1 MKIPEV
7 SLKVYKR
14 AIRNVP
20 WCLDI
25 WCNYLRALEREHQPP
40 VQIREVFEQA
50 LSAGLSAQ
58 GSYLQLWLCFIDYK
72 RRKTVWDTEVT
83 ESMSELRTVFE
94 RANAHL
100 AKCKDDPEFEVSK
113 YWANLEADQFGMM
126 GNARKIW
133 SEITGANPSRASVWL
148 DYIHLEKT
156 FGDKK
161 HLRRAYQRA
170 VEKTMD
176 NPELIVKSF
185 IQFEREEG
193 SLEAYEEAKKICK
206 VKMAKVNAAREKEAA
221 LMAEESER
229 AQEKIEK
236 KKEKDKQQRRDRRQQ
251 AAAEKRGPAPA
262 PHLKE
267 NKSEGSE
274 GTFLRPQ
281 VPAAGPASNR
291 KVPPPPGFSG
301 GKKTVP
307 PPPGFNENKKRT
319 VEPPPGFTEPNPK
332 KAKLD
337 EYESQPE
344 EEQRRMR
351 TVFLNNMAY
360 SVTEEQIR
368 GFLETSGPIRDL
380 RLPLKPSGEFKGF
393 GYAEFEKFEDAQA
406 AVARDNEELCGR
418 PLYISECNKEKQG
431 PVFKYEK
438 GLEKNKLFVSS
449 LDPSV
454 TRQDLQ
460 EIFGKFGKLTAVRV
474 PTYRNGHAKGIA
486 FVDFEDEVSAA
497 TALVKSD
504 NMTIKNKAIKVAL
517 SNPPKRKDEQES
529 SAGSSSDVK
538 SLGGTEAKDFG
549 PRGKGRSQLAFTP
562 RSISVPSK
570 PPSKMEPMKF
580 VKAKDTQNGS
590 NGNGETNGAVFTKDS
605 LKNFCKNSK
614 SYKINKEQQSW
625 LKKNTEIIL
634 SLHSDFLNNDLD
646 ISAAC
651 RIEALSAKYL
661 GNNDPFYVEAH
672 EFESGSV
679 GKSNDQF
686 RQMLN
691 KQ

>member
-7 SLKVYKR
+7 CLEVYKR

-25 WCNYLRALEREHQPP
+25 WCNYLRFLEREHQPP
-40 VQIREVFEQA
+40 GQVREVFEQA

-72 RRKTVWDTEVT
+72 RRKTVWEDTEVT

-113 YWANLEADQFGMM
+113 YWANLEADQFGVM

-133 SEITGANPSRASVWL
+133 SEITGAEPSRASVWL

-170 VEKTMD
+170 IEKTSD
-176 NPELIVKSF
+176 TPELIVKSF

-193 SLEAYEEAKKICK
+193 SLEAYEEAKKVCK
-206 VKMAKVNAAREKEAA
+206 LKMEKVNAAREKEAA
-221 LMAEESER
+221 LKTKEIER
-229 AQEKIEK
+229 NQEKVEK

-251 AAAEKRGPAPA
+251 AAAEKRGDAA
-262 PHLKE
+262 NLEE
-267 NKSEGSE
+267 NKSENT
-274 GTFLRPQ
+274 GTFLKPQ
-281 VPAAGPASNR
+281 VPTPTAANMR
-291 KVPPPPGFSG
+291 RVPPPPGFSG
-301 GKKTVP
+301 AKKTVP
-307 PPPGFNENKKRT
+307 PPPGFNANKKRT
-319 VEPPPGFTEPNPK
+319 VETSPGSTEPDNK
-332 KAKLD
+332 KARMED
-337 EYESQPE
+337 YESQPE
-344 EEQRRMR
+344 EEQRRLR
-351 TVFLNNMAY
+351 TVFLNNLVY
-360 SVTEEQIR
+360 SVNEEQIR
-368 GFLETSGPIRDL
+368 EFLGTSGPILDV
-380 RLPLKPSGEFKGF
+380 RLPVKPSGEYKGY

-406 AVARDNEELCGR
+406 AIERDNEMLCGR
-418 PLYISECNKEKQG
+418 PVYISECNNERQG

-438 GLEKNKLFVSS
+438 GLEKKKLYISG
-449 LDPSV
+449 LDYSV
-454 TRQDLQ
+454 TRQELQ
-460 EIFGKFGKLTAVRV
+460 EIFGKFGKVSDVRV

-486 FVDFEDEVSAA
+486 FVDFEDEVVAA
-497 TALVKSD
+497 AALVKAD
-504 NMTIKNKAIKVAL
+504 NMTIRTKAIKVEL
-517 SNPPKRKDEQES
+517 SNPPKRKNDQES
-529 SAGSSSDVK
+529 SASGPSEVK
-538 SLGGTEAKDFG
+538 SLGGTGAKDFG

-580 VKAKDTQNGS
+580 VKPKDTQNGS
-590 NGNGETNGAVFTKDS
+590 QGNGETNG
-605 LKNFCKNSK
+605 
-614 SYKINKEQQSW
+614 
-625 LKKNTEIIL
+625 
-634 SLHSDFLNNDLD
+634 
-646 ISAAC
+646 
-651 RIEALSAKYL
+651 R
-661 GNNDPFYVEAH
+661 
-672 EFESGSV
+672 SGSGSA

>member
-7 SLKVYKR
+7 FLKVYKR

-25 WCNYLRALEREHQPP
+25 WCNYLRSLEREHQPAG
-40 VQIREVFEQA
+40 QIREVFEQA
-50 LSAGLSAQ
+50 LSAGLSAP

-72 RRKTVWDTEVT
+72 RRKTVWETEVS

-94 RANAHL
+94 RANTHL

-133 SEITGANPSRASVWL
+133 SEITAADPSRASVWL
-148 DYIHLEKT
+148 EYIHLEKT

-170 VEKTMD
+170 VEKTSD
-176 NPELIVKSF
+176 TPELIVKSF

-193 SLEAYEEAKKICK
+193 SLEAYEEAKKVCK
-206 VKMAKVNAAREKEAA
+206 LKMAKVTAAREKEAA
-221 LMAEESER
+221 LRAKESEQN
-229 AQEKIEK
+229 QEKIER

-251 AAAEKRGPAPA
+251 AAAEKRGSAPE
-262 PHLKE
+262 LE
-267 NKSEGSE
+267 QKSESSAE
-274 GTFLRPQ
+274 TFLKPQ
-281 VPAAGPASNR
+281 VPAATAANNR
-291 KVPPPPGFSG
+291 KVPPPPGFAG
-301 GKKTVP
+301 VKKAVP

-319 VEPPPGFTEPNPK
+319 VEPPPGFAEPNPK
-332 KAKLD
+332 KAKMED
-337 EYESQPE
+337 YESQPE
-344 EEQRRMR
+344 EEQRRLR
-351 TVFLNNMAY
+351 TVFLNNLAY
-360 SVTEEQIR
+360 SVNEEQIR
-368 GFLETSGPIRDL
+368 EFLGTSGAILDV
-380 RLPLKPSGEFKGF
+380 RLPLKPSGEFKGY
-393 GYAEFEKFEDAQA
+393 GYVEFEKFEDAQA
-406 AVARDNEELCGR
+406 AVERDNELLCGR
-418 PLYISECNKEKQG
+418 PVYISECNKEKQG

-438 GLEKNKLFVSS
+438 GLEKNKLFVSC
-449 LDPSV
+449 LDPAV
-454 TRQDLQ
+454 TREDLQ
-460 EIFGKFGKLTAVRV
+460 EIFGKFGKLSAVRV

-497 TALVKSD
+497 TALVKAD
-504 NMTIKNKAIKVAL
+504 NMTIKTKAIKVAL
-517 SNPPKRKDEQES
+517 SNPPKRKNDQEIS
-529 SAGSSSDVK
+529 PSSSSDVK

-590 NGNGETNGAVFTKDS
+590 NGNGATNG
-605 LKNFCKNSK
+605 
-614 SYKINKEQQSW
+614 
-625 LKKNTEIIL
+625 
-634 SLHSDFLNNDLD
+634 
-646 ISAAC
+646 SA
-651 RIEALSAKYL
+651 
-661 GNNDPFYVEAH
+661 
-672 EFESGSV
+672 SV

>member
-7 SLKVYKR
+7 CLEVYKR

-20 WCLDI
+20 WCLEI
-25 WCNYLRALEREHQPP
+25 WCNNLRFLEREHQPSGQ
-40 VQIREVFEQA
+40 VREVFEQA

-72 RRKTVWDTEVT
+72 RRKTVWDDSEVT

-94 RANAHL
+94 RANTHL
-100 AKCKDDPEFEVSK
+100 AKCKDDPDFEVSK
-113 YWANLEADQFGMM
+113 YWANLEADQFGVM

-133 SEITGANPSRASVWL
+133 SEITGADPSRASVWL

-170 VEKTMD
+170 LEKTSD
-176 NPELIVKSF
+176 TPELIVKSF

-193 SLEAYEEAKKICK
+193 SLEAYEEAKKVCQL
-206 VKMAKVNAAREKEAA
+206 KMKKVNAAREKEAA
-221 LMAEESER
+221 LKAEENER
-229 AQEKIEK
+229 NKEKVEK

-251 AAAEKRGPAPA
+251 AAAEKRGEAPN
-262 PHLKE
+262 LEGK
-267 NKSEGSE
+267 KSENT
-274 GTFLRPQ
+274 GTFLKPQ
-281 VPAAGPASNR
+281 VPTPPADNTR

-301 GKKTVP
+301 PKKTVP

-332 KAKLD
+332 KAKMED
-337 EYESQPE
+337 YESQSE
-344 EEQRRMR
+344 EEQRRLR
-351 TVFLNNMAY
+351 TVFLNNLVY
-360 SVTEEQIR
+360 SVDEEQIR
-368 GFLETSGPIRDL
+368 EFLGTSGPILDV
-380 RLPLKPSGEFKGF
+380 RLPRNPNGEKRGY

-406 AVARDNEELCGR
+406 AIERDNEMFCGR
-418 PLYISECNKEKQG
+418 PMYISECKKQGEEKQG
-431 PVFKYEK
+431 TAFKYET
-438 GLEKNKLFVSS
+438 GLEKNKLYVKG
-449 LDPSV
+449 LDPAV
-454 TRQDLQ
+454 TRQELQ
-460 EIFGKFGKLTAVRV
+460 EIFGKFGKLSAVRV
-474 PTYRNGHAKGIA
+474 PTFKNGHTKGIA
-486 FVDFEDEVSAA
+486 YVDFEDEVSAA
-497 TALVKSD
+497 AALVKVD
-504 NMTIKNKAIKVAL
+504 NTTIKTKVVHVAL
-517 SNPPKRKDEQES
+517 SDPPKRKNDKES
-529 SAGSSSDVK
+529 SASGSSGVK

-590 NGNGETNGAVFTKDS
+590 QGNGETNGRPV
-605 LKNFCKNSK
+605 
-614 SYKINKEQQSW
+614 
-625 LKKNTEIIL
+625 
-634 SLHSDFLNNDLD
+634 
-646 ISAAC
+646 SA
-651 RIEALSAKYL
+651 
-661 GNNDPFYVEAH
+661 
-672 EFESGSV
+672 

-691 KQ
+691 KH

>member
-1 MKIPEV
+1 MKIPSVCLE
-7 SLKVYKR
+7 VYKR

-20 WCLDI
+20 WCLEI
-25 WCNYLRALEREHQPP
+25 WCNYLRFLEREHQPP
-40 VQIREVFEQA
+40 GQVREVFEQA

-72 RRKTVWDTEVT
+72 RRKTVWEDTEVT

-113 YWANLEADQFGMM
+113 YWANLEADQFGVM

-133 SEITGANPSRASVWL
+133 SEITGTDPSRASVWL

-161 HLRRAYQRA
+161 HLRKAYQRA
-170 VEKTMD
+170 VEKTSD
-176 NPELIVKSF
+176 TPELIVKSF

-193 SLEAYEEAKKICK
+193 SLEAYEEAKKVCK
-206 VKMAKVNAAREKEAA
+206 LKMEKVNAAREKEAA
-221 LMAEESER
+221 LKANENER
-229 AQEKIEK
+229 NQEKVDK

-251 AAAEKRGPAPA
+251 AAAEKRGDAPN
-262 PHLKE
+262 PEK
-267 NKSEGSE
+267 KSENT
-274 GTFLRPQ
+274 GTFLKPQ
-281 VPAAGPASNR
+281 VPTAAGANTR

-301 GKKTVP
+301 VKKTVP

-319 VEPPPGFTEPNPK
+319 VEPPPGYTEPNPK
-332 KAKLD
+332 KAKMED
-337 EYESQPE
+337 YESQPE
-344 EEQRRMR
+344 EEQRRLR
-351 TVFLNNMAY
+351 TLFLNNLAY
-360 SVTEEQIR
+360 SVDEEQIR
-368 GFLETSGPIRDL
+368 EFLGTSGPILDV

-406 AVARDNEELCGR
+406 VIKRDNEMLCGR
-418 PLYISECNKEKQG
+418 PMFISQCQKQG
-431 PVFKYEK
+431 EENQGFAFKYEK
-438 GLEKNKLFVSS
+438 GLEKNKLFVKG
-449 LDPSV
+449 LDPAV
-454 TRQDLQ
+454 TRQELQ
-460 EIFGKFGKLTAVRV
+460 EIFGQFGKLSAVRV
-474 PTYRNGHAKGIA
+474 PISRNGQPKGIA

-497 TALVKSD
+497 TALVKAD
-504 NMTIKNKAIKVAL
+504 NMTIKTKVIHVEL
-517 SNPPKRKDEQES
+517 SNPPKRKNDHES
-529 SAGSSSDVK
+529 SASGPSDVK

-590 NGNGETNGAVFTKDS
+590 QGNGETNG
-605 LKNFCKNSK
+605 
-614 SYKINKEQQSW
+614 
-625 LKKNTEIIL
+625 
-634 SLHSDFLNNDLD
+634 
-646 ISAAC
+646 
-651 RIEALSAKYL
+651 R
-661 GNNDPFYVEAH
+661 
-672 EFESGSV
+672 SGSASG